1 MINLAQPQTFQPVTG
16 GGPIVQNW
24 GPTNNTLNLYYNP
37 TSGLTPNPFSID
49 FKIKDVINTI
59 LGDLYSAFRYYIIYP
74 TVPSSPNWLTNTG
87 LPTSGDFINITETG
101 LNVEVD
107 FDFENLNLLTSG
119 NYQYKLIFKIQG
131 EPDYGGPFVD
141 ISTYEYT
148 INLAVTNDVISFT
161 PAALTFNHFPGTTL
175 PSQTITMTGNNW
187 ILVASLL
194 TANGAHL
201 ELSSADPGVTF
212 GSDVF
217 NGENIQFAQGSGTK
231 NIVVTL
237 SSYYDGV
244 INPNFLT
251 GYMGVVAGTTV
262 VSGIPFQINILT
274 TPDIV
279 PNPTS
284 LDFFGI
290 VSVQEPTI
298 QEISVAC
305 PAPITSVTYSPW
317 LQVTNVGN
325 VYSVVPMNTDS
336 MSAGDYVGFV
346 KFQATINSV
355 LVEKSVVV
363 NYKLLNFL
371 SNPYANGQKAFT
383 LDVDFF
389 ECFTATADTYFQINA
404 VVKAFDFFGVTF
416 KTITIP
422 LKLVPFQ
429 GKGRFNLGQNIHRLM
444 SRFTTPVESVFQYRL
459 AELELNVQEKM
470 ISNDLLIR
478 QKSLPT
484 IKYVA
489 GIGSENK
496 TGLEILAF
504 NKKATSVKKTSVY
517 YLNMLV
523 KAGTYAL
530 HIYKNG
536 TLESSEILPNAND
549 FILQKKITFDNYNQ
563 GDVVKC
569 SLSVPDGS
577 RNDLLFPQEKIFHV
591 VPSGPQSNFIEW
603 ENEFLLLDS
612 IIVTGEYSIKTDIEV
627 QENRLYSN
635 LVERLEHISNTS
647 AIKLFINTG
656 WLIQNDVDTI
666 ESLMRSK
673 RIWLTADGS
682 KIELRPATKSLVK
695 KDTQRELIEYALEFN
710 INKSSNEKTYTF

>member
-1 MINLAQPQTFQPVTG
+1 MINLAQPQTFQPVPG
-16 GGPIVQNW
+16 GGPIIQNW
-24 GPTNNTLNLYYNP
+24 APVNNILNLYFNP
-37 TSGLTPNPFSID
+37 TSGLTPNPFAID
-49 FKIKDVINTI
+49 FKIKDIINTPT
-59 LGDLYSAFRYYIIYP
+59 GDLYNALRYYIIHP

-87 LPTSGDFINITETG
+87 LPTSGAFTDITESG
-101 LNVEVD
+101 LHVEAN

-119 NYQYKLIFKIQG
+119 NYQYKLTFKIQG
-131 EPDYGGPFVD
+131 ENNVGAWTD
-141 ISTYEYT
+141 IYTYDYT

-187 ILVASLL
+187 TLVASLL
-194 TANGAHL
+194 TANGAYL
-201 ELSSADPGVTF
+201 DLSTLDSGVTF
-212 GSDVF
+212 GTDVF
-217 NGENIQFAQGSGTK
+217 NGENIQYAQGSGTK

-237 SSYYDGV
+237 NSYYDGL
-244 INPNFLT
+244 INTNFLT
-251 GYMGVVAGTTV
+251 GYMGVLAGTTV

-279 PNPTS
+279 PNPSS
-284 LDFFGI
+284 LNFFGI

-298 QEISVAC
+298 QDISVAC
-305 PAPITSVTYSPW
+305 PDPITNVTYSPW

-325 VYSVVPMNTDS
+325 VYSVVPLNTDS
-336 MSAGDYVGFV
+336 MSAGDYIGFV
-346 KFQATINSV
+346 KFEATINSV
-355 LVEKSVVV
+355 VVEKTVVV

-371 SNPYANGQKAFT
+371 SNPYVNGQKAFT

-404 VVKAFDFFGVTF
+404 VVKAFDFFAATS

-444 SRFTTPVESVFQYRL
+444 SRFTTPIDSVFQYRI

-470 ISNDLLIR
+470 ISDDLLIR

-504 NKKATSVKKTSVY
+504 NKKATSVKKTSVH

-536 TLESSEILPNAND
+536 TLESSEMLPNAND
-549 FILQKKITFDNYNQ
+549 YILQKKITFENYNQ
-563 GDVVKC
+563 GDVIKYL
-569 SLSVPDGS
+569 LSVPDA
-577 RNDLLFPQEKIFHV
+577 DVELLFPQEKIFHV

-612 IIVTGEYSIKTDIEV
+612 INVTGEYSIKTDIEV

-656 WLIQNDVDTI
+656 WIIQNDVDTI

-682 KIELRPATKSLVK
+682 KIELRPATKSFVK

-710 INKSSNEKTYTF
+710 INKSSNEKTYTL